1 MITKSI
7 IKTVINSQKS
17 TLSSTNF
24 GQTRN
29 LLNNINHNLNGFAL
43 IISGI
48 RRCGKST
55 LLNQYISL
63 NIKEE
68 FIFLNFESAKLYT
81 FSLSDFQ
88 LLDEIV
94 AEMNCNWLVFDEI
107 QIVEGWELYIRQ
119 KLDEGFKVLI
129 TGSNASL
136 LSKELGTKLTGRH
149 ITKELFPFSFNEFCS
164 FKKLA
169 FNEQALELYMLL
181 GGFPGYLKEENSDI
195 HTALLDDI
203 IYRDIAVRHQIRDI
217 KSLKQLVVF
226 LASNCS
232 KLISANKLKQYINVK
247 STATILEY
255 LHYFEESY
263 LIQLVPKFSFS
274 QKVQL
279 VNPRKIYFIDN
290 GLQQAISSSFSKD
303 FGRKLENMVF
313 WELRRLEK
321 TLFYFNENGKE
332 CDFVVGKQDAIE
344 QVIQVCHLMNLEN
357 QAREIDGLTEAM
369 NYFSLEKG
377 LIITFNQEDVII
389 KNGKRIEL
397 IPAYKFFATD
407 AK

>member
-7 IKTVINSQKS
+7 IKTVIADQKS
-17 TLSSTNF
+17 TLASTNY
-24 GQTRN
+24 GQTRG
-29 LLNNINHNLNGFAL
+29 LLDKINHNLTNFAL

-63 NIKEE
+63 NIKEA

-94 AEMNCNWLVFDEI
+94 AEMSCKWLIFDEI

-164 FKKLA
+164 FKTLE
-169 FNEQALELYMLL
+169 FNEQSLNLYMNL

-195 HTALLDDI
+195 HLALLDDI
-203 IYRDIAVRHQIRDI
+203 IYRDIAVRHQIRDV

-263 LIQLVPKFSFS
+263 LIQLVPKFSYS

-290 GLQQAISSSFSKD
+290 GLQQAISSSFSED
-303 FGRKLENMVF
+303 SGRKLENMVF
-313 WELRRLEK
+313 WELRRMGK
-321 TLFYFNENGKE
+321 TIFYFNENGKE
-332 CDFVVGKQDAIE
+332 CDFVIGKKDTVE
-344 QVIQVCHLMNLEN
+344 QVIQVCYLMNLEN
-357 QAREIDGLTEAM
+357 QAREIDGLIEAM
-369 NYFSLEKG
+369 NYFSLDKG

-389 KNGKRIEL
+389 KDGKRIEL
-397 IPAYKFFATD
+397 IPAYQFFGTNAS
-407 AK
+407 